1 MKMTKIAV
9 EDLSLVEINN
19 SLAIEN
25 PLGGDTLDESGVSV
39 TMDRLDGIGEQHLSN
54 VSEGQEAIAALESMG
69 HYLQKN
75 GSTTLGKSG
84 VKFANIAIEQL
95 CVKAKCSLEDLPIDV
110 GVFESNPDAA
120 ITTGVETIKK
130 MQASITESM
139 AGDMTKL
146 LLTLT
151 QKRELFNKAIQ
162 HMYHRIDEVQEAL
175 DAYKGD
181 RDASLRMY
189 LNVEPR
195 WKEFFYG
202 DNDVQ
207 AGATVVPD
215 IDFLMTEHTHLFRRL
230 IKRQL
235 DWITQHKDNV
245 LSAKEGFSEYSFN
258 PVEFNISGTVLADNS
273 DTIQHYI
280 SATVLPGNRLFNC
293 TIPSKLKTGFDG
305 VQSLLQSKAFLS
317 EEIVAG
323 KEIRAI
329 RKINVLRV
337 TQIEARLAELKHGL
351 TMLKKW
357 CDSAYCDLWKEAF
370 FDTTMISFLL
380 KTEAGSLNERGL
392 SLLSQAI
399 LSLLDNSSKDIGQY
413 ALLTFSALLEYVEC
427 SMSAWLPN
435 EDINE

>member
-1 MKMTKIAV
+1 MKRTRVAL
-9 EDLSLVEINN
+9 EELSSGEITNN
-19 SLAIEN
+19 LSIEN
-25 PLGGDTLDESGVSV
+25 PLGTDMLDEKGVSI
-39 TMDRLDGIGEQHLSN
+39 TMDKLDTIGQEHQLAIG
-54 VSEGQEAIAALESMG
+54 EGQETIAALESMG
-69 HYLQKN
+69 NYLQKH

-84 VKFANIAIEQL
+84 VKFANIAIEQFCL
-95 CVKAKCSLEDLPIDV
+95 RAKVSLEDLPIDAN
-110 GVFESNPDAA
+110 VFESNPDEAV
-120 ITTGVETIKK
+120 TTGVVTIKK

-139 AGDMTKL
+139 AGDMSKM

-162 HMYHRIDEVQEAL
+162 QMYHRIDEVQEAL

-181 RDASLRMY
+181 RNAGIRMY
-189 LNVEPR
+189 LNVEPN

-202 DNDVQ
+202 EGDLK
-207 AGATVVPD
+207 AGATVIPD

-235 DWITQHKDNV
+235 DWINQHKDNI
-245 LSAKEGFSEYSFN
+245 LATKEGFSEYSFN
-258 PVEFNISGTVLADNS
+258 PTEFNISGTVRADNG
-273 DTIQHYI
+273 DEIQHYI
-280 SATVLPGNRLFNC
+280 SSEVLPGNRLFNC
-293 TIPSKLKTGFDG
+293 IVPRKLKTGFDG

-317 EEIVAG
+317 EEVVTG
-323 KEIRAI
+323 NVI
-329 RKINVLRV
+329 RKIGVLRIV
-337 TQIEARLAELKHGL
+337 QIEARIAELKHGL
-351 TMLKKW
+351 IMLKKW

-392 SLLSQAI
+392 SLLSHAI

-427 SMSAWLPN
+427 SMSAWILN
-435 EDINE
+435 EDNNE